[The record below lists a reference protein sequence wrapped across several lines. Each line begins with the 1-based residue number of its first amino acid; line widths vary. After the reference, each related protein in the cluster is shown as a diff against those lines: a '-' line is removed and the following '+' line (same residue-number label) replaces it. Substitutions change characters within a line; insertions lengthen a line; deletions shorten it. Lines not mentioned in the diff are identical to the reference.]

1 MTDPAVGQKVNVS
14 FIPTPGGG
22 KFVYVTPE
30 GKYLGSLQFD
40 ATDPASLGVI
50 GDLFSKFA
58 AQQASQIQIAPGMPQ
73 GLLRPV

>member
-30 GKYLGSLQFD
+30 GKYLGSVQFD
-40 ATDPASLGVI
+40 SADAQSLGTI
-50 GDLFSKFA
+50 GELFGKFA